1 MSRYK
6 IISFLTLFTGKP
18 GFITGLLLLMASS
31 SYAQEKW
38 GEGEIEKVEIEIVK
52 ERQIVLPKANR
63 NFEKVSPRPV
73 EPIKP
78 EITYE
83 FKNLNFSTPEFNPAI
98 RPLRLKQE
106 PIAKIYGNYISAGI
120 GNFSSPFLD
129 AYATSK
135 RDKEKFYGVKL
146 FHQSFGQGA
155 VDKKNSGGG
164 NTQLRLFGK
173 TFGRQATLGGF
184 INYENIGTY
193 FYGYTPGTDI
203 NRDLIKQNY
212 SIVSLGG
219 DVANS
224 TTSEFNYKI
233 NGSFSY
239 LTDHYKAKES
249 EVVLGFASDYEIS
262 KTSKILIG
270 SDYFLMSRKDEFVEA
285 KPRHIFK
292 MKGAYQF
299 SPIEDLLI
307 KIGANVVLENDTI
320 GKDKSV
326 HVYPDIRASYPLSP
340 SVEMYAGLSG
350 DMDRVSLHTIAHENP
365 WVNANIEI
373 FNTNRTIEF
382 LGGLKG
388 KLGSKV
394 AFGTGLAVANLKD
407 FYFYQNDP
415 TDRAKFI
422 TVFDEGNTKRSNI
435 FAELG
440 FSHAEAAR
448 ILLRGDYYGYSTDQV
463 AEAWHRPKY
472 RISFNSSYNLY
483 SKLLFNVDMIIQGGA
498 KALDVDT
505 NTTVELD
512 AAVDLNIK
520 ASYFLSKQVSVF
532 LKGSNLLANE
542 YQLYLNYPVRGLQV
556 MGGITWVF

>member
-1 MSRYK
+1 MNKHR
-6 IISFLTLFTGKP
+6 IISFLTLFTGKT
-18 GFITGLLLLMASS
+18 GLITGLLLTIASATF
-31 SYAQEKW
+31 AQEKW

-83 FKNLNFSTPEFNPAI
+83 FKNLNFTTPEFNPAI

-155 VDKKNSGGG
+155 VDEKNSAGG

-173 TFGRQATLGGF
+173 TFGRQAALGGF

-239 LTDHYKAKES
+239 LTDHYLAKES
-249 EVVLGFASDYEIS
+249 EVVLGLTSDYEIS

-270 SDYFLMSRKDEFVEA
+270 SDYYLMSRKDEFVEA

-299 SPIEDLLI
+299 SPIDDLLI

-320 GKDKSV
+320 GKDKSL
-326 HVYPDIRASYPLSP
+326 HIYPDIRASYPLSP

-350 DMDRVSLHTIAHENP
+350 DIDRVSLHTIAHENP
-365 WVNANIEI
+365 WVNANIGI

-407 FYFYQNDP
+407 YYFYQNDP

-440 FSHAEAAR
+440 FSHADAAR
-448 ILLRGDYYGYSTDQV
+448 ILLRGDYYGYSTDLV
-463 AEAWHRPKY
+463 PEAWHRPKY
-472 RISFNSSYNLY
+472 RVSFNSSYNLY
-483 SKLLFNVDMIIQGGA
+483 SKLLFNVDMIVQGGA

-512 AAVDLNIK
+512 AAVDLNVK
-520 ASYFLSKQVSVF
+520 ASYFLSKQFSIF

-542 YQLYLNYPVRGLQV
+542 YQLFLNYPVRGLQV